1 MDMGYQKL
9 WVNNHIF
16 MKDGPIRVGY
26 HTNKKNKIT
35 KALQTFQLVGIA
47 NTKGK
52 IEETLKG
59 RPFNIVLNRISLPRC
74 LCNDW
79 FSLPRGVKTI
89 LKPTGQS
96 KQDRR
101 KKDCEDDLLCH
112 KIAEKKK
119 TKPLIEHTEDVVDDF
134 EWPITS
140 AFDNGPSES
149 ETSFEIIQKIQTE
162 PIKKEKR
169 KTPKRG
175 HRITPDEI
183 PNIPQFVGMF

>member
-1 MDMGYQKL
+1 MNYQKL
-9 WVNNHIF
+9 HKLT
-16 MKDGPIRVGY
+16 KDGPYRVGY

-35 KALQTFQLVGIA
+35 KGLQTFRLVEIA
-47 NTKGK
+47 NTKVK
-52 IEETLKG
+52 IEETLKR

-79 FSLPRGVKTI
+79 FSVPRVVKTI
-89 LKPTGQS
+89 RKPRQN

-101 KKDCEDDLLCH
+101 KKECEDDLLCH
-112 KIAEKKK
+112 KSTEKKK
-119 TKPLIEHTEDVVDDF
+119 TKPLIEHNEDVVDDF

-149 ETSFEIIQKIQTE
+149 EISFENVQKIVTD
-162 PIKKEKR
+162 
-169 KTPKRG
+169 PKRG
-175 HRITPDEI
+175 HRITPEEI

>member
-1 MDMGYQKL
+1 MNYQKL
-9 WVNNHIF
+9 HKLT
-16 MKDGPIRVGY
+16 KDGPIRVGY

-35 KALQTFQLVGIA
+35 KGLQTFRLVGIV

-52 IEETLKG
+52 IEETLEG

-89 LKPTGQS
+89 LKPRQS

-101 KKDCEDDLLCH
+101 KKECEDDLLYH

-119 TKPLIEHTEDVVDDF
+119 TKPLIEHTKDVVDDF

-149 ETSFEIIQKIQTE
+149 ETSFEILQMIQTE
-162 PIKKEKR
+162 LINKDKR

-175 HRITPDEI
+175 HRITPEEI